1 MDDSS
6 APAAT
11 ERHSVDKSA
20 AASAGAV
27 SRLAP
32 EPDDRKAARQKG
44 AERALRRADA
54 ESERTAAVIRV
65 AIFAAIVAAV
75 DVAQS
80 AGFDHT
86 PLVVATIAYG
96 AGTLVALLL
105 AWRRVF
111 RPWLPYAFVAMDVLT
126 LAFTIQMLGR
136 MLDLSTGVAVT
147 LPVGGLVILVLLHAS
162 MHHKPSLVLFGAGT
176 FVACLSAG
184 ALLPR
189 TALPLPHLHTAAAD
203 HLEHFR
209 LFPIVIFGLAS
220 AILVLTTRRTR
231 RAIHEAYVHASRA
244 ATLSRYFSPEVVDEL
259 TSRPEEM
266 ASFGERMRVAVVFA
280 DLRGFTAMAEAM
292 DPAELARFLS
302 EFRSRIAAPAIAH
315 GGVVDKYI
323 GDAIMVVFGAPTSC
337 ADDARR
343 ALQCATEMA
352 DAIVAWSSER
362 ERQGKVPVL
371 VGIGAHYGTAFAG
384 VLSDGR
390 MLEYT
395 VIGDTVNVASR
406 LADIPHSDQTELLV
420 SAELA
425 DAAGGLPGDGRFRAM
440 PPQSVPGHPRLLS
453 VFQRR

>member
-1 MDDSS
+1 MDDAR
-6 APAAT
+6 APAT
-11 ERHSVDKSA
+11 TQRPSLDSPA
-20 AASAGAV
+20 AAPAGAV
-27 SRLAP
+27 ARVAT
-32 EPDDRKAARQKG
+32 EPHDRNAARLEG
-44 AERALRRADA
+44 AERALRLADV

-75 DVAQS
+75 LVAQS

-96 AGTLVALLL
+96 VGTVVALLL

-162 MHHKPSLVLFGAGT
+162 MHHKPSLVLFGAGA

-189 TALPLPHLHTAAAD
+189 TALPLPHLHTQAAD

-209 LFPIVIFGLAS
+209 LFPVVIFGLAS

-244 ATLSRYFSPEVVDEL
+244 ATLARYFSPEVVDEL

-302 EFRSRIAAPAIAH
+302 EFRSRIARPAVTH

-323 GDAIMVVFGAPTSC
+323 GDAIMVVFGAPISR

-352 DAIVAWSSER
+352 DAIAVWSSER
-362 ERQGKVPVL
+362 ERQGRVPVV

-406 LADIPHSDQTELLV
+406 LADIPHSDKTELLV

-425 DAAGGLPGDGRFRAM
+425 DAAGGVAGDNRFRPM
-440 PPQSVPGHPRLLS
+440 PPQSVPGHPRVLS
-453 VFQRR
+453 IFQRR